1 MGTVRAWIRVSG
13 VAASLACAGA
23 LASAGAGAA
32 DPVVFTLGGTVGTP
46 AVYTASEL
54 RALPQTT
61 AQVTRPRFGTT
72 TVTGVLLETLV
83 KASNPVLPAAKNAL
97 LRVTVN
103 LLGGGGSET
112 VALGELD
119 PNFGNH
125 PAIVALTV
133 DGAPLFGGPEVVI
146 PADTTDART
155 IYPVKRVTVGV
166 QNPAAVIPDPGALE
180 VEHDGRATILP
191 ASVLA
196 SLPAQ
201 TLAVAF
207 MGPGGLQHHTET
219 GPTLATVL
227 AAARVH
233 PLRDTWVAGVG
244 SDDYVATV
252 TPAEA
257 TVGGR
262 PLLVSTREDGVD
274 LDRPRLVADGDVKGG
289 RYVSDMVD
297 LVVGEG
303 DRPMAACALVQP
315 GCPVFPPAR

>member
-1 MGTVRAWIRVSG
+1 MAYTVSQ
-13 VAASLACAGA
+13 
-23 LASAGAGAA
+23 
-32 DPVVFTLGGTVGTP
+32 
-46 AVYTASEL
+46 L

-97 LRVTVN
+97 LRVTVS
-103 LLGGGGSET
+103 LLGGRGSET

-125 PAIVALTV
+125 PAIVALTA
-133 DGAPLFGGPEVVI
+133 DGAPLFAGPEVVI

-191 ASVLA
+191 ASVLD
-196 SLPAQ
+196 SLPAH
-201 TLAVAF
+201 TLGVAF
-207 MGPGGLQHHTET
+207 MGPGGIQHHTES

-244 SDDYVATV
+244 SDGYVATV

-257 TVGGR
+257 IVGGR
-262 PLLVSTREDGVD
+262 PLLVSTREDGAA
-274 LDRPRLVADGDVKGG
+274 LARPRLVPDGDVKGG

-303 DRPMAACALVQP
+303 DRPMASCALAPP
-315 GCPVFPPAR
+315 GCPVFPPPR